1 MGGWSLWHVWRTG
14 EVHAGFWWGGLME
27 REHLEDL
34 DVEGRIILRWIFKK
48 LDSVAW
54 TGFFWLRIGR
64 CDRRF

>member
-1 MGGWSLWHVWRTG
+1 
-14 EVHAGFWWGGLME
+14 ME